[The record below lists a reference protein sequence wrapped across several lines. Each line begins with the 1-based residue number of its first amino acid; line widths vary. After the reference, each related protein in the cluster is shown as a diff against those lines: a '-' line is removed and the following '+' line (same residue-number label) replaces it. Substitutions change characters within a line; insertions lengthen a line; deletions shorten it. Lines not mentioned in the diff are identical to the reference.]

1 MRAAVLRG
9 HRGVPEV
16 EQWQPPDPGPGEALV
31 EMRAAPITPL
41 DLLCASG
48 TSYFGPPELPYVPGV
63 QGVGLVLNAA
73 SVPSGSMAWF
83 STRAGM
89 APGDGSLRECCSV
102 AEADLVPLAFDVK
115 PELIAALGLS
125 AVAAWMALT
134 WRGELHPGEQ
144 VIVLGGGGTVGQVA
158 VQAARLL
165 GARRV
170 IAGCRSAGAAER
182 AQRCGADAVVRLD
195 TDDVAEL
202 ARRFTDASDG
212 PVDLVIDPL
221 FGPPAAAA
229 LRTLRHYGRLVQ
241 LGSAA
246 AETAPDRQFHAAQ
259 PLPAAARLHEQ
270 RADRDAARGRAQ
282 RGAVLRRCRAADRRL
297 RVGAAGRHRAGVGP
311 PGPRRGP
318 RPHRRDL
325 LAATPRP
332 IRRRLTIPSPQAYPR
347 HLPRPQPVPGSSR
360 SCTSPGGARGGYW
373 PWVLPVW

>member
-9 HRGVPEV
+9 HSGVPEV

-115 PELIAALGLS
+115 PELVAALGLS

-134 WRGELHPGEQ
+134 WRAELHPGEQ

-182 AQRCGADAVVRLD
+182 ARRCGADAVVRLD
-195 TDDVAEL
+195 TDDVGEL

-246 AETAPDRQFHAAQ
+246 AETAPIESTTLRSRC
-259 PLPAAARLHEQ
+259 LRLLGYTNNELTAMQ
-270 RADRDAARGRAQ
+270 RADALN
-282 RGAVLRRCRAADRRL
+282 AVLSYA
-297 RVGAAGRHRAGVGP
+297 AAGQLGVAFESLPLDGIAQAWD
-311 PGPRRGP
+311 RQVRGEAP
-318 RPHRRDL
+318 V
-325 LAATPRP
+325 
-332 IRRRLTIPSPQAYPR
+332 RLVVT
-347 HLPRPQPVPGSSR
+347 
-360 SCTSPGGARGGYW
+360 C
-373 PWVLPVW
+373 

>member
-1 MRAAVLRG
+1 
-9 HRGVPEV
+9 
-16 EQWQPPDPGPGEALV
+16 
-31 EMRAAPITPL
+31 MRAAPITPL

-89 APGDGSLRECCSV
+89 AAGDGSLRECCSV

-125 AVAAWMALT
+125 AIAAWMALT

-182 AQRCGADAVVRLD
+182 ARRCGADAMVRLD

-246 AETAPDRQFHAAQ
+246 AETAPIDSSTLRGRC
-259 PLPAAARLHEQ
+259 LRLLGYTNNELTAMQ
-270 RADRDAARGRAQ
+270 RADALNTVLSYAAPA
-282 RGAVLRRCRAADRRL
+282 
-297 RVGAAGRHRAGVGP
+297 
-311 PGPRRGP
+311 
-318 RPHRRDL
+318 
-325 LAATPRP
+325 
-332 IRRRLTIPSPQAYPR
+332 S
-347 HLPRPQPVPGSSR
+347 
-360 SCTSPGGARGGYW
+360 
-373 PWVLPVW
+373 